1 MVDTHD
7 DILELM
13 VEVADRVIRP
23 GFRALS
29 GNDIDEKSPGDY
41 VTVADRESEK
51 LLTAALLARNPG
63 CLVVGEEASYADPS
77 IREGLG
83 VADLAYT
90 VHPVDGTGNFVKG
103 SPDYAV
109 MIAEIRRSEVT
120 RSWIWQPGAGRAYVA
135 ERGAGVTCSGE
146 PMTRVEAHRPARAGG
161 ASRVWQ
167 CFDSADGFAEPV
179 GSNFCAGFDYPQLLR
194 GEADFFVYRRPM
206 PWDHL
211 PGLLMVRELGGATV
225 QVDGRGYGP
234 GSQRVQAICASTDA
248 GLADDVAGRW
258 DPPEAH

>member
-23 GFRALS
+23 RFRALS

-90 VHPVDGTGNFVKG
+90 VDPVDGTGNFVKG

-109 MIAEIRRSEVT
+109 MIAEIAVVCAIGLGWSSLVNRT
-120 RSWIWQPGAGRAYVA
+120 AGSTVLTYLTVA
-135 ERGAGVTCSGE
+135 VITLLTPIAMEKGLRFAIREGGRTVGAGV
-146 PMTRVEAHRPARAGG
+146 VE
-161 ASRVWQ
+161 
-167 CFDSADGFAEPV
+167 DIIE
-179 GSNFCAGFDYPQLLR
+179 
-194 GEADFFVYRRPM
+194 
-206 PWDHL
+206 
-211 PGLLMVRELGGATV
+211 
-225 QVDGRGYGP
+225 
-234 GSQRVQAICASTDA
+234 
-248 GLADDVAGRW
+248 
-258 DPPEAH
+258 

>member
-23 GFRALS
+23 RFRALS
-29 GNDIDEKSPGDY
+29 GNDIDEKSPRDY

-90 VHPVDGTGNFVKG
+90 VDPVDGTGNFVKG

-120 RSWIWQPGAGRAYVA
+120 RSWIWQPEAGRAYVA
-135 ERGAGVTCSGE
+135 ERGAGDRDVSELATI
-146 PMTRVEAHRPARAGG
+146 EAVA
-161 ASRVWQ
+161 
-167 CFDSADGFAEPV
+167 
-179 GSNFCAGFDYPQLLR
+179 
-194 GEADFFVYRRPM
+194 
-206 PWDHL
+206 
-211 PGLLMVRELGGATV
+211 
-225 QVDGRGYGP
+225 
-234 GSQRVQAICASTDA
+234 
-248 GLADDVAGRW
+248 AGRSIAI
-258 DPPEAH
+258 DTPAGSEKAGTLAGIAAAGRTLRRLAGRR

>member
-23 GFRALS
+23 RFRALS

-90 VHPVDGTGNFVKG
+90 VDPVDGTGNFVKG

-120 RSWIWQPGAGRAYVA
+120 RSWIWQPEAGRAYVA
-135 ERGAGVTCSGE
+135 ERGAGVTCNGE

-225 QVDGRGYGP
+225 QVDGRG
-234 GSQRVQAICASTDA
+234 SQRVQAICASTDA

>member
-23 GFRALS
+23 RFRALS

-90 VHPVDGTGNFVKG
+90 VDPVDGTGNFVKG

-120 RSWIWQPGAGRAYVA
+120 RSWVARASFSVRRPSRTSSSRSWRTSERIEPGATSRMPAPRRISWSTRCRTVA
-135 ERGAGVTCSGE
+135 
-146 PMTRVEAHRPARAGG
+146 
-161 ASRVWQ
+161 ASI
-167 CFDSADGFAEPV
+167 
-179 GSNFCAGFDYPQLLR
+179 
-194 GEADFFVYRRPM
+194 
-206 PWDHL
+206 
-211 PGLLMVRELGGATV
+211 T
-225 QVDGRGYGP
+225 
-234 GSQRVQAICASTDA
+234 
-248 GLADDVAGRW
+248 
-258 DPPEAH
+258 

>member
-23 GFRALS
+23 RFRALS

-90 VHPVDGTGNFVKG
+90 VDPVDGTGNFVKG

-120 RSWIWQPGAGRAYVA
+120 RSWIWQPEAGRAYVA
-135 ERGAGVTCSGE
+135 ERGAGVTCNGE
-146 PMTRVEAHRPARAGG
+146 PMTRVEALTRPPSVICKVPSPLVPTNNLLVTAKLDPDPVTVTVPELP
-161 ASRVWQ
+161 AS
-167 CFDSADGFAEPV
+167 
-179 GSNFCAGFDYPQLLR
+179 
-194 GEADFFVYRRPM
+194 
-206 PWDHL
+206 L
-211 PGLLMVRELGGATV
+211 PR
-225 QVDGRGYGP
+225 
-234 GSQRVQAICASTDA
+234 
-248 GLADDVAGRW
+248 
-258 DPPEAH
+258 